1 MDQTA
6 LTSLLDQLIADWEDE
21 VVEFKRGKDSYSASD
36 LGKYL
41 SALANEANLRGKD
54 RAWIVFGVDNKT
66 RQVVGTTYKESS
78 EHLQATKKQVL
89 DGTSSITFRDIHE
102 LLHPDGR
109 VILFEVPAAP
119 RGMPITWSG
128 HAYGRA
134 GESLIALPQDKLDEI
149 RNQTIATDWTAQV
162 VEGATIDDLDL
173 VALATARDRFIE
185 KHAPRIT
192 PAEVAGWN
200 DITFLDRAKVTQN
213 GAITRTALLLLGKKE
228 ATWRLSPHPS
238 EITWSLRGEEQAY
251 EHFYPPFLLASSAV
265 YARIRNVQIRILPQD
280 QLLAHEV
287 SKYDQRVVLEALH
300 NCIAHQDYRG
310 NGRIVVT
317 EYPDR
322 LTFESEGGF
331 VDGVPTDYATGVRS
345 TPRRYRNNWL
355 VQAMAELNMIDQMG
369 YGIQRIYEAQ
379 RRRFFPLPDFDVS
392 DPTAVRLT
400 IHGRVVDPAYSRLL
414 MQQTDLDLEDVVN
427 LDRVQKKLQITD
439 DALRRL
445 RRQGLIEGRKPNIF
459 VSGKIAAA
467 TATKAE
473 YIKQRSFNDA
483 HYEEMVLS
491 FLSKFG
497 TASRKDIDSLLDDKL
512 GEALSPKQRHDKIG
526 NLLSGLRKKDIIFND
541 GPRSAPQWKLRTNA
555 EHSTNESTKPRKNF
569 TKEGGLK

>member
-1 MDQTA
+1 MDQTV
-6 LTSLLDQLIADWEDE
+6 LTSLLDQLIVHWEDE

-54 RAWIVFGVDNKT
+54 RAWIVFGVDDKT
-66 RQVVGTTYKESS
+66 RRVVGTTYKENPDQ
-78 EHLQATKKQVL
+78 LQATKKQIL
-89 DGTSSITFRDIHE
+89 DGTGSITFRDIHE

-128 HAYGRA
+128 HPYGRA
-134 GESLIALPQDKLDEI
+134 GESLVALPQDKLDEI

-162 VEGATIDDLDL
+162 VAGATIDDLDP
-173 VALATARDRFIE
+173 VAIATARERFVE
-185 KHAPRIT
+185 KHVPRIT
-192 PAEVAGWN
+192 PAEVAGWS
-200 DITFLDRAKVTQN
+200 DSAFLDRAKVTQN

-228 ATWRLSPHPS
+228 SAWRLSPHPA

-287 SKYDQRVVLEALH
+287 SKYDQSVVLEALH
-300 NCIAHQDYRG
+300 NCIAHQDYSR

-317 EYPDR
+317 EYLDR

-331 VDGVPTDYATGVRS
+331 VDGDPTDYATGVRS

-379 RRRFFPLPDFDVS
+379 RRRFFPLPDYDVS

-414 MQQTDLDLEDVVN
+414 MQQTDLDLVDVVN
-427 LDRVQKKLQITD
+427 LDRVQKKLPITD
-439 DALRRL
+439 DAIKHLRR
-445 RRQGLIEGRKPNIF
+445 RTLIEGRKPNF
-459 VSGKIAAA
+459 HVSAKVAAA
-467 TATKAE
+467 TATMADYVRTRAQDDEFYAK
-473 YIKQRSFNDA
+473 
-483 HYEEMVLS
+483 
-491 FLSKFG
+491 
-497 TASRKDIDSLLDDKL
+497 LLTDYLAGAGHATRREVDQLLVDKL
-512 GEALSPKQRHDKIG
+512 SDALTPEQRTKKVA
-526 NLLSGLRKKDIIFND
+526 NLLTKLRRQGVIVNS
-541 GPRSAPQWKLRTNA
+541 GPRAAPQWMLA
-555 EHSTNESTKPRKNF
+555 ERKAR
-569 TKEGGLK
+569 